1 MKHIFASSSLEVKG
15 NPQAHP
21 SAEELALQDG
31 KSIAELL
38 DETKNKEETTE
49 ATEDKGKDDS
59 RESDRE
65 TLS

>member
-15 NPQAHP
+15 NPEAHP

-38 DETKNKEETTE
+38 DETKNKEETAE
-49 ATEDKGKDDS
+49 AKGKDDS